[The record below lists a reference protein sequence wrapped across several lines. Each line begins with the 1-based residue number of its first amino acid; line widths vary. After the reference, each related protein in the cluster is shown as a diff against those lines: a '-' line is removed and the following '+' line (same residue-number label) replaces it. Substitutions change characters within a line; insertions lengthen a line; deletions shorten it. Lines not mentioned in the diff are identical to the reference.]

1 MYRLRETGVL
11 HMRFFYQKKSDC
23 CLDLPFFNF
32 ADSEL
37 CDVL

>member
-11 HMRFFYQKKSDC
+11 HMRFLIGKNQIVVWIYRIFS
-23 CLDLPFFNF
+23 F

>member
-11 HMRFFYQKKSDC
+11 HMRFFYQKKVR
-23 CLDLPFFNF
+23 LLFGFTVFF